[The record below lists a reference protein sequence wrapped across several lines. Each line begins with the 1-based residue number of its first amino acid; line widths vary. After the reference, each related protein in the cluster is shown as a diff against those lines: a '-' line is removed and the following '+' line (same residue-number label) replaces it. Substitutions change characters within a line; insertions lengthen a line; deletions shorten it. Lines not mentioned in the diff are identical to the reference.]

1 VDSPQPTT
9 RELLNELVTRIEK
22 VEKEQ
27 AAFMGAL
34 QAFIVVLG
42 VRRLPDPPRNG
53 PDPADR
59 EP

>member
-1 VDSPQPTT
+1 MDSPQPTT

-22 VEKEQ
+22 VEQEQ

-42 VRRLPDPPRNG
+42 VRRLP
-53 PDPADR
+53 
-59 EP
+59 EPGDTGEQGEHR